1 MVSPVIRLD
10 AADNV
15 VVARTEIKAGTEI
28 STENIRALADVPQGH
43 KLATRPIR
51 QNEPILKYNTVIGYA
66 SCDLLPGDYLHSH
79 NIRFDDVEK
88 DYAFSR
94 DYAPTAVLPEEQR
107 ESFMG
112 YRRENG
118 RVGTRNMIGFFITVN
133 CSATVAKKV
142 SAYFDEERLADYS
155 NVDGVVAFVHE
166 QGCGMEMSGE
176 PMDLLRRTLSG
187 YIRHPNIGGALV
199 LSLGCERNN
208 LMRFFQQ
215 EGLSEGKT
223 LKTITMQEVG
233 GTQASVHLGI
243 QAVKELLNEVNQHQR
258 TPCSAEHLLIGLQCG
273 GSDGFSGLSANPGLG
288 KAMDILVRHGG
299 GAILS

>member
-15 VVARTEIKAGTEI
+15 VVARTEIKAGTQI

-118 RVGTRNMIGFFITVN
+118 RVGTRNMIGIFITVN

-142 SAYFDEERLADYS
+142 SAYFDEERLADY
-155 NVDGVVAFVHE
+155 
-166 QGCGMEMSGE
+166 
-176 PMDLLRRTLSG
+176 
-187 YIRHPNIGGALV
+187 
-199 LSLGCERNN
+199 
-208 LMRFFQQ
+208 
-215 EGLSEGKT
+215 
-223 LKTITMQEVG
+223 
-233 GTQASVHLGI
+233 
-243 QAVKELLNEVNQHQR
+243 
-258 TPCSAEHLLIGLQCG
+258 
-273 GSDGFSGLSANPGLG
+273 
-288 KAMDILVRHGG
+288 
-299 GAILS
+299 